1 MDLRTEYD
9 YDYIWY
15 PIPFSQLFKNKSSR
29 YKSFG
34 QSDSSFPSFIHFGEV
49 CKDVYA
55 NSPLLFVT
63 GSSSNH
69 VFANINCMYSIV
81 AADANASIVFINF
94 GLSGHELRVLKK
106 HFSLIHSLHISLNSS
121 AQLYYR
127 VFNFNN
133 FPNWISINNYYVGG
147 YAWKVISYMDVLH
160 EVHGPLL
167 WTDAGSVLNGTMI
180 QEMSYMHDYGVYSPY
195 SSGDVA
201 TLVHNTSI
209 LFLQTHHMIN
219 SVDPFALMCT
229 GGYLFIDGSNAT
241 IMKRVFEPLF
251 ECAFTKKCISP
262 DLTNRNNHRQDQ
274 AILTMLLHSVGVEKS
289 CTKEYT
295 FLPEL
300 RRDCVY
306 RNNCN
311 DIFKQI
317 WKRLRVKYDI
327 SCGCLFFVTSS
338 MTKTRVFCCAVFL
351 NRLLL

>member
-1 MDLRTEYD
+1 MTTFGTPFLLVSYLKTNLAVTRVLVSLILRFQVLS
-9 YDYIWY
+9 ILVK
-15 PIPFSQLFKNKSSR
+15 F
-29 YKSFG
+29 
-34 QSDSSFPSFIHFGEV
+34 

-106 HFSLIHSLHISLNSS
+106 HFSLIHSLHVSLNSS
-121 AQLYYR
+121 AQIYYR

-147 YAWKVISYMDVLH
+147 YAWKVISYMDVLR

-167 WTDAGSVLNGTMI
+167 WTDAGSVLNGTMT

-195 SSGDVA
+195 SSGDIA
-201 TLVHNTSI
+201 TWVHNASI
-209 LFLQTHHMIN
+209 SFLQTHHMIN

-241 IMKRVFEPLF
+241 IMKRVFGPLF

-274 AILTMLLHSVGVEKS
+274 AILTMLLHSSRSREILYKGIYISPGIAKGLCFIVITVTRFSSRYGNVFVS
-289 CTKEYT
+289 NMIFHVDVC
-295 FLPEL
+295 FL
-300 RRDCVY
+300 
-306 RNNCN
+306 
-311 DIFKQI
+311 
-317 WKRLRVKYDI
+317 
-327 SCGCLFFVTSS
+327 S
-338 MTKTRVFCCAVFL
+338 
-351 NRLLL
+351 LLL